1 MAGEKFYF
9 IFSGEPNTKYFID
22 EPIGYSEVDFVLQ
35 QKENRMGRD
44 ESLNGNGENRFTFSD
59 YRNHYID
66 KLLYYYHL
74 RGFEAEII
82 FGVITALEN
91 VYESELHF
99 VDVETDELTY
109 ISCRT
114 ISKNSQQLIKARR
127 ETKVD
132 VFSSLDIDGEYIEPL
147 VPVNMLLQA
156 KPNIQTSEWGQ
167 TVDFENRNLSANGSS
182 VTHWYQVNPFQNLVQ
197 SEIQDTYTFF
207 TDEENNRRD
216 PFLDSSFKVFYAQT
230 NLNNVNISLS
240 GLNIYFNTDVDN
252 GGNGY
257 VRMILKVFKGE
268 TWLGATQYQM
278 LQTYQTENKVYSFE
292 GDLGDLNIGD
302 VQRGESVWLFFEFEV
317 RQSRDVV
324 IGGTPRF
331 EVFTTIRKGAKLL
344 ITAESTAY
352 NSIVPVFRLI
362 DIMKQ
367 VLKSISGSKVLSKR
381 YDFAGELYDNVFFN
395 GNLMRFE
402 SDKPFYVSLKDIEDF
417 IWGEHKGDS
426 EIQEDGTVFFGI
438 EKDFYTNIECGFFDD
453 TQFEDMVKN
462 TNQKYALNEFKFK
475 YGKYQSLKENTEPN
489 SESTIHGESIWTFF
503 NKRAPNKLEVN
514 IEPVR
519 DTILIDTQQRLA
531 TKISKD
537 TATQDDDTTFVLDVV
552 ETTDDFSFTESTTL
566 QHTFTDPYL
575 TLRSNGEVNFLT
587 LGIKPYTTFIIETP
601 NVNAGTFLV
610 ESVTTTEIVLSGGT
624 WNSVNDGVKLTKYT
638 YEIRKETIPLT
649 NRTDEGFTAISNLIS
664 PELYSNLRYSI
675 KRNILNYW
683 NSTLATVNL
692 FWKDKPIRSTYY
704 KNNGKCNTT
713 YAGLTVIESDPF
725 IPTDPIVSPY
735 IYENLT
741 FVNVD
746 FDDYIILR
754 DRIKKD
760 RGYIRAINKNMR
772 VVKVYPEKVTYV
784 NAEKR
789 LVISGEEKFEKAYL
803 TITNEGGI
811 IVVNGETSLIRLD
824 YSIENNEV
832 SLFDKERFRL
842 YNPIFWDKVSVNGAT
857 AETIEELISWLDLL
871 S

>member
-1 MAGEKFYF
+1 MGELFDLV
-9 IFSGEPNTKYFID
+9 FSEEPNKKYRIN

-44 ESLNGNGENRFTFSD
+44 ESLNGNGENRFTFND
-59 YRNHYID
+59 YRGHYLE
-66 KLLYYYHL
+66 KLLYYYHKY
-74 RGFEAEII
+74 GFEADITLII
-82 FGVITALEN
+82 TTANGLK
-91 VYESELHF
+91 YESELHF

-114 ISKNSQQLIKARR
+114 ISKNAQQLIKARR

-132 VFSSLDIDGEYIEPL
+132 MFSSVDIDGEYIEPL

-156 KPNIQTSEWGQ
+156 KPSIQTSTWQSATPFATIAGIAL
-167 TVDFENRNLSANGSS
+167 TAYVNLTQS
-182 VTHWYQVNPFQNLVQ
+182 LID
-197 SEIQDTYTFF
+197 SEIADTYVPYS
-207 TDEENNRRD
+207 NNSRGDRSGTQI
-216 PFLDSSFKVFYAQT
+216 LLAQS
-230 NLNNVNISLS
+230 NLKNVVLNISL
-240 GLNIYFNTDVDN
+240 DV
-252 GGNGY
+252 
-257 VRMILKVFKGE
+257 F
-268 TWLGATQYQM
+268 LGADESDIIANLAYIKTTDEVNDSTPY
-278 LQTYQTENKVYSFE
+278 TTVFNKNTSSGSFTII
-292 GDLGDLNIGD
+292 DDFTVNLGDF
-302 VQRGESVWLFFEFEV
+302 QRGEKLYLFLRV
-317 RQSRDVV
+317 ATTGIVAIKVNKSDVSLV
-324 IGGTPRF
+324 
-331 EVFTTIRKGAKLL
+331 
-344 ITAESTAY
+344 AESTSY
-352 NSIVPVFRLI
+352 NSVVPTFRLI
-362 DIMKQ
+362 DVMKQ
-367 VLKSISGSKVLSKR
+367 VVKSISGQSVLSQR
-381 YDFAGELYDNVFFN
+381 YDFAGNFYDNVFFN

-426 EIQEDGTVFFGI
+426 EIQEDGTLFFGI

-519 DTILIDTQQRLA
+519 DAILIDTQQRLA

-537 TATQDDDTTFVLDVV
+537 TATQDDDTIFVLDVV
-552 ETTDDFSFTESTTL
+552 ETTEDYKFTESTTL
-566 QHTFTDPYL
+566 QHTFTNPYL

-610 ESVTTTEIVLSGGT
+610 QSVTTTEIVLSGGT
-624 WNSVNDGVKLTKYT
+624 WNSVNDGIKLTKYT

-664 PELYSNLRYSI
+664 PNRYSNLRYSI

-713 YAGLTVIESDPF
+713 YAGLTVVESESF

-735 IYENLT
+735 VYENLT

-772 VVKVYPEKVTYV
+772 VIKVYPEKVTYV

-803 TITNEGGI
+803 TITNKGGI
-811 IVVNGETSLIRLD
+811 IVVNEETSLIRLD

-832 SLFDKERFRL
+832 FLYDKERFRL
-842 YNPIFWDKVSVNGAT
+842 YNPVFWDKVSVNGAT
-857 AETIEELISWLDLL
+857 AETIEQLISWLDLL
-871 S
+871 K